1 LRDGNRSIFA
11 IVALIPV
18 LCEEGIARV
27 SGGLQDTVGGAA
39 GVPIW
44 ARAHSEGL
52 GIWTFESA
60 SALKKC
66 SAHFCSVISFTA
78 NFAEFREISGI

>member
-1 LRDGNRSIFA
+1 MFA

-18 LCEEGIARV
+18 LCGKGIVRV
-27 SGGLQDTVGGAA
+27 SGGFQDTVAAAA

-52 GIWTFESA
+52 GIWTSESA

-78 NFAEFREISGI
+78 NFAKFREISGT